1 MAAGFVGFVLP
12 EERQTGGVEVG
23 TYLSPFRPT
32 ALTPRGISH
41 FQTCV
46 NAYIPGEANMRI
58 SLNDAAKE
66 RLLTF
71 MSVRGI
77 TNVTHGLNVL
87 ITEAALANLI
97 PTGVDTNGNSRAN
110 KQAD

>member
-1 MAAGFVGFVLP
+1 
-12 EERQTGGVEVG
+12 
-23 TYLSPFRPT
+23 
-32 ALTPRGISH
+32 
-41 FQTCV
+41 
-46 NAYIPGEANMRI
+46 MRI
-58 SLNDAAKE
+58 SLNDVAKE

-97 PTGVDTNGNSRAN
+97 PTGVDTNGNSRTN

>member
-1 MAAGFVGFVLP
+1 
-12 EERQTGGVEVG
+12 
-23 TYLSPFRPT
+23 
-32 ALTPRGISH
+32 
-41 FQTCV
+41 
-46 NAYIPGEANMRI
+46 MRI

-87 ITEAALANLI
+87 ITEAVLTNLI
-97 PTGVDTNGNSRAN
+97 PESVDTNGNSREN

>member
-1 MAAGFVGFVLP
+1 
-12 EERQTGGVEVG
+12 
-23 TYLSPFRPT
+23 
-32 ALTPRGISH
+32 
-41 FQTCV
+41 
-46 NAYIPGEANMRI
+46 MRI

-71 MSVRGI
+71 MSERGI

-97 PTGVDTNGNSRAN
+97 PTSVDTNDNSREY
-110 KQAD
+110 KQAN